1 MKLWNLLLQFHTIE
15 EGAKHRGKDHYF
27 QHRQLTYPT
36 KVKWNYRGQ
45 PQPIGGKQISPKTV
59 LEDEEGAVIVEGVI
73 GADFDCRR
81 REGDLH
87 RT

>member
-1 MKLWNLLLQFHTIE
+1 MGCQNL
-15 EGAKHRGKDHYF
+15 AKTA
-27 QHRQLTYPT
+27 L
-36 KVKWNYRGQ
+36 V
-45 PQPIGGKQISPKTV
+45 
-59 LEDEEGAVIVEGVI
+59 DEEGAAVVEGVI